1 MRPLF
6 VVVEGLDGSG
16 GTTQS
21 RLLQEWFN
29 KQGLETHLT
38 CEPSHGPI
46 GLLIQKSLSVSE
58 ESNHISDRVLPYLF
72 AADRQA
78 HLDNEINPA
87 LLDGKVVISDR
98 YYHSSLAYQGLSI
111 GLSRV
116 AILNEQFQKPDI
128 TFILWLE
135 PEISFQKIQ
144 QRGEPLER
152 FETLDRLRNI
162 AEAYDDVYAYC
173 KSRGETIYKVDAQLS
188 IEEIHLAM
196 RKHINQLLESCPT

>member
-6 VVVEGLDGSG
+6 IVVEGLDGSG

-29 KQGLETHLT
+29 AQGFETHLT

-46 GLLIQKSLSVSE
+46 GLLIQKALSVSE
-58 ESNHISDRVLPYLF
+58 EANHISDRVLPYLF

-116 AILNEQFQKPDI
+116 ATLNEQFQKPDI

-135 PEISFQKIQ
+135 PEISFQRIQ
-144 QRGEPLER
+144 RRGEPLER

-173 KSRGETIYKVDAQLS
+173 KSRGETIHKVDAQLS
-188 IEEIHLAM
+188 IEEIHLVI
-196 RKHINQLLESCPT
+196 REHIKELLNS

>member
-6 VVVEGLDGSG
+6 IVVEGLDGSG

-21 RLLQEWFN
+21 RLLQEWFHT
-29 KQGLETHLT
+29 QGLETHLT
-38 CEPSHGPI
+38 CEPSYGPI

-58 ESNHISDRVLPYLF
+58 EANHISDRALPYLF

-78 HLDNEINPA
+78 HLDNEINPS
-87 LLDGKVVISDR
+87 LLEGKIVISDR

-116 AILNEQFQKPDI
+116 ATLNEQFQKPDI

-135 PEISFQKIQ
+135 PEISFQRIQ

-162 AEAYDDVYAYC
+162 AEAYDGVYAYC
-173 KSRGETIYKVDAQLS
+173 RSRGETIYKIDAQLS
-188 IEEIHLAM
+188 IEEIHLVM
-196 RKHINQLLESCPT
+196 RDHIKDLMESCPT

>member
-6 VVVEGLDGSG
+6 IVVEGLDGSG

-21 RLLQEWFN
+21 RLLKEWFT
-29 KQGLETHLT
+29 KQEHETLLT

-46 GLLIQKSLSVSE
+46 GTLIQKALSSSE
-58 ESNHISDRVLPYLF
+58 TSTYISDRVLPYLF

-78 HLDNEINPA
+78 HLDEEINPA
-87 LLDGKVVISDR
+87 LLDGKMVISDR

-116 AILNEQFQKPDI
+116 AALNEHFQKPDI

-135 PEISFQKIQ
+135 PEISFRRIQ
-144 QRGEPLER
+144 QRGEPLDR

-162 AEAYDDVYAYC
+162 AEAYEDVYSYC
-173 KSRGETIYKVDAQLS
+173 TSQGEVIHKIDARQS
-188 IEEIHLAM
+188 IEEIHLSI
-196 RKHINQLLESCPT
+196 RQHIQTLVGS

>member
-29 KQGLETHLT
+29 TQGFETHLT
-38 CEPSHGPI
+38 CEPSYGPI
-46 GLLIQKSLSVSE
+46 GLLIQKALSVSE
-58 ESNHISDRVLPYLF
+58 ESKHISDRVLPYLF

-87 LLDGKVVISDR
+87 LLDGKTVISDR

-116 AILNEQFQKPDI
+116 ATLNEQFQKPDI

-135 PEISFQKIQ
+135 PEISFQRIQ

-173 KSRGETIYKVDAQLS
+173 KSRGEIIHKVDAQLS
-188 IEEIHLAM
+188 IEEIHLVI
-196 RKHINQLLESCPT
+196 REHIQNLLGS

>member
-6 VVVEGLDGSG
+6 IVIEGLDGSG

-21 RLLQEWFN
+21 RLLKEWFI
-29 KQGLETHLT
+29 KEGHKIHLT

-46 GLLIQKSLSVSE
+46 GALIQKSLSSSE
-58 ESNHISDRVLPYLF
+58 TPARISDRVLPYLF

-78 HLDNEINPA
+78 HLDEEINPA
-87 LLDGKVVISDR
+87 LLEGKMVISDR

-116 AILNEQFQKPDI
+116 ASLNEHFQKPDI

-135 PEISFQKIQ
+135 PEISFHRIQK
-144 QRGEPLER
+144 RGEPLER

-173 KSRGETIYKVDAQLS
+173 ISQGETIHKIDARQS
-188 IEEIHLAM
+188 IEEIHLSI
-196 RKHINQLLESCPT
+196 RQHIHALLKS